1 MEEIR
6 DILKNKLDVELQ
18 ELQTK
23 NFRQWIIFAQEFF
36 IGIDMKETW
45 QKRHKKEAIT
55 ETQKHISLRE
65 RRVDKLRRKRSTRNW
80 NITTGLGKRE

>member
-45 QKRHKKEAIT
+45 
-55 ETQKHISLRE
+55 
-65 RRVDKLRRKRSTRNW
+65 
-80 NITTGLGKRE
+80 